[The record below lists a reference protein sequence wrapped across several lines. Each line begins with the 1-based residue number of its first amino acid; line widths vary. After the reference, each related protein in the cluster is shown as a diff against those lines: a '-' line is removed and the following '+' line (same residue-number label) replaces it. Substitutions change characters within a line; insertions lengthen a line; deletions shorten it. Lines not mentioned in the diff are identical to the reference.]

1 MHSSSVISVETL
13 YQEYHPKVQAY
24 VRSKIQNPHEAE
36 DLVSAIFL
44 KIVQKLN
51 SYDPS
56 KAALS
61 TWIYTITRNTVT
73 DYFRSH
79 RRTLEF
85 SDWLNHAEFP
95 EEDPDEALDVLA
107 DALMTL
113 KERER
118 DLIVLHYYRG
128 YTLKVV
134 AEMMQMSYINA
145 KVVHKNALKQLQ
157 KFYEK

>member
-1 MHSSSVISVETL
+1 MTATEDIYL
-13 YQEYHPKVQAY
+13 AYHDKVSAY
-24 VRSKIQNPHEAE
+24 IRGKVDNHHDAE
-36 DLVSAIFL
+36 DLVSQVFE
-44 KIVQKLN
+44 KVYSKLHTF
-51 SYDPS
+51 DKS
-56 KAALS
+56 KASLS

-73 DYFRSH
+73 DYFRSQ

-85 SDWLNHAEFP
+85 ADWMDHNDLP
-95 EEDPDEALDVLA
+95 EADSDEALDVLA

-128 YTLKVV
+128 HTLKVV

>member
-1 MHSSSVISVETL
+1 MTATEDIYL
-13 YQEYHPKVQAY
+13 AYHDKVSAY
-24 VRSKIQNPHEAE
+24 IRGKVDNHHDAE
-36 DLVSAIFL
+36 DLVSQVFE
-44 KIVQKLN
+44 KVYSKLHTF
-51 SYDPS
+51 DEG
-56 KAALS
+56 KASLS

>member
-1 MHSSSVISVETL
+1 MTATEDIYL
-13 YQEYHPKVQAY
+13 AYHDKVSAY
-24 VRSKIQNPHEAE
+24 IRGKVDNHHDAE
-36 DLVSAIFL
+36 DLVSQVFE
-44 KIVQKLN
+44 KVYSKLHTF
-51 SYDPS
+51 DEG
-56 KAALS
+56 KASMS

-73 DYFRSH
+73 DYFRSQ

-85 SDWLNHAEFP
+85 AEWMDGTDFP
-95 EEDPDEALDVLA
+95 EENPDEALEQLA

-128 YTLKVV
+128 HTLKVV

>member
-1 MHSSSVISVETL
+1 MTATEDIYL
-13 YQEYHPKVQAY
+13 AYHDKVSAY
-24 VRSKIQNPHEAE
+24 IRGKVDNPHDAE
-36 DLVSAIFL
+36 DLVSQVFE
-44 KIVQKLN
+44 KVYSKLHTF
-51 SYDPS
+51 DEG
-56 KAALS
+56 KASLS

-73 DYFRSH
+73 DYFRTQ

-85 SDWLNHAEFP
+85 ADWMDHVDFP
-95 EEDPDEALDVLA
+95 EADSDEALDVLA

-128 YTLKVV
+128 HTLKVV

>member
-1 MHSSSVISVETL
+1 MTAIEDIYL
-13 YQEYHPKVQAY
+13 AYHDKVSAY
-24 VRSKIQNPHEAE
+24 IRGKVDNYHDAE
-36 DLVSAIFL
+36 DLVSQVFE
-44 KIVQKLN
+44 KVYSKLHTF
-51 SYDPS
+51 DEG
-56 KAALS
+56 KASLS
-61 TWIYTITRNTVT
+61 TWIYTITRNIVM
-73 DYFRSH
+73 DYFRSQ

-85 SDWLNHAEFP
+85 ADWMDHDDFP
-95 EEDPDEALDVLA
+95 EADSDEALDVLA

-128 YTLKVV
+128 HTLKVV

>member
-1 MHSSSVISVETL
+1 MTATEDIYL
-13 YQEYHPKVQAY
+13 AYHDKVSAY
-24 VRSKIQNPHEAE
+24 IRGKVDNHHDAE
-36 DLVSAIFL
+36 DLVSQVFE
-44 KIVQKLN
+44 KVYSKLHTF
-51 SYDPS
+51 DEG
-56 KAALS
+56 KASLS

-73 DYFRSH
+73 DYFRSQ

-85 SDWLNHAEFP
+85 ADWMDHDDFP
-95 EEDPDEALDVLA
+95 EADSDEALDVLA

-128 YTLKVV
+128 HTLKVV